1 MDPSPDPRSSFGGA
15 AGRPSARATRFT
27 YLDYLELRAWEFE
40 KFRSMPP
47 LTDEEIAAVDWKAL
61 FRQLTR

>member
-1 MDPSPDPRSSFGGA
+1 MEERIGDPRPRRTRTGTHS
-15 AGRPSARATRFT
+15 RRFT

-47 LTDEEIAAVDWKAL
+47 LSDEEIAAVDWKSL
-61 FRQLTR
+61 FRQLAR

>member
-1 MDPSPDPRSSFGGA
+1 MEERIRDPGPRRTKTG
-15 AGRPSARATRFT
+15 ARASHFT

-47 LTDEEIAAVDWKAL
+47 LTDEEIAAVDWEAL